1 MDRQYQ
7 RLAEC
12 TIIWFDHKPNL
23 IRQWFTIALELFFW
37 NLPILPAFLVR
48 WTALWGSCARSP
60 PKQKTNLWRERV
72 ISRPGRHLPGI
83 DSDAGHCR
91 QSWVRPSRWGRWRSP
106 WDRWRPHAR
115 WNNLSCLPRPLC
127 GGLEWGAVPGSEN
140 GVTHIAAVESES
152 FYLIWGSR
160 RGEKVFHCVESLHR
174 RLGHRQLQD
183 VSRVRWRVR
192 GKFPPKSFSTITA
205 FIWNDKY
212 FVNSSAKHEN
222 LSLLSNLFSTGPP
235 FHLIHLST
243 LASIALQ
250 LIL

>member
-23 IRQWFTIALELFFW
+23 IRQWFTIALELFFFEIFPFYLHFW
-37 NLPILPAFLVR
+37 FVEQHCEVHVPEVLQNKRPTF
-48 WTALWGSCARSP
+48 G
-60 PKQKTNLWRERV
+60 ERV
-72 ISRPGRHLPGI
+72 ISRPGRHLPGS

-106 WDRWRPHAR
+106 WDRRRPHAR

-140 GVTHIAAVESES
+140 VVTHIAAVESES
-152 FYLIWGSR
+152 FYLLWGSR

-212 FVNSSAKHEN
+212 FVNSSAK
-222 LSLLSNLFSTGPP
+222 P
-235 FHLIHLST
+235 
-243 LASIALQ
+243 
-250 LIL
+250 